1 MGVIKTN
8 FLGNDVP
15 KKNMHYTCVACIT
28 NDSVMRTDKKNY
40 LRIYLEKC
48 KYRVKKIQ
56 MFRFINIELKSDS
69 DSEPE
74 KLICFDLLFSA
85 TLL

>member
-15 KKNMHYTCVACIT
+15 KKKMHYTCVACIT

-40 LRIYLEKC
+40 LQIYLEKC
-48 KYRVKKIQ
+48 KYRVKKYKC
-56 MFRFINIELKSDS
+56 LDS
-69 DSEPE
+69 
-74 KLICFDLLFSA
+74 
-85 TLL
+85 